1 MNVTGYK
8 YKTKSTEKECW
19 KVGEG
24 ALEIIFVLIY
34 LLEKRRPLK
43 ERVKGGKV
51 ENSRNT

>member
-24 ALEIIFVLIY
+24 ALEIIFVL
-34 LLEKRRPLK
+34 EKHRPLK